1 MARNFRVDSEFKNF
15 ITPLSTEE
23 YKALEESILREGCRD
38 KLILWG
44 SGRFPVLVD
53 GHNRLKICEEHQI
66 PYETMKMDFE
76 DYQEVMQGMITN
88 QLARRNVTDEQRKYL
103 IGQRMA
109 NEKKEIG
116 RPLNNSDK
124 VTELSIS
131 ENHSNSTQNEGKQNT
146 EVDRQNV
153 GKPNTSE
160 KIATEYGISAR
171 TVERNQDY
179 AQAVD
184 TIAENL
190 GEDIKT
196 KILSS
201 EIKLTDK
208 DTKELAKQDPE
219 VQSKVIN
226 LVETKQAKNLDEA
239 KQILSPE
246 EEWLKEEYKK
256 IDKEHDNHRLV
267 VSLINEVKFRK
278 IDEKAVEDYINLVAV
293 GSFRDEFIENCD
305 RLINKLNDM
314 KMYYSNLNKI
324 RRVK

>member
-1 MARNFRVDSEFKNF
+1 MNRHFRVDSEFKNF

-23 YKALEESILREGCRD
+23 YKELEKSILREGCRD

-66 PYETMKMDFE
+66 PYETIKMDFE
-76 DYQEVMQGMITN
+76 NYQEVMQWMITN

-103 IGQRMA
+103 IGKRMA
-109 NEKKEIG
+109 NEKI
-116 RPLNNSDK
+116 LDK
-124 VTELSIS
+124 GNQYTSAIPQS
-131 ENHSNSTQNEGKQNT
+131 EGKQNT
-146 EVDRQNV
+146 
-153 GKPNTSE
+153 SE
-160 KIATEYGISAR
+160 RIATDYGISRA

-208 DTKELAKQDPE
+208 DTKDIAKEEPE
-219 VQSKVIN
+219 IQSKVMN
-226 LVETKQAKNLDEA
+226 LVETKQAKNLEEA
-239 KQILSPE
+239 KQILSPAE
-246 EEWLKEEYKK
+246 EKYHDELKQ
-256 IDKEHDNHRLV
+256 IDRRYDNHKLV
-267 VSLINEVKFRK
+267 ANLINNIKFLN
-278 IDEKAVEDYINLVAV
+278 IDESCVEDYLEIAIDV
-293 GSFRDEFIENCD
+293 FQEEFILNCD
-305 RLINKLNDM
+305 KLINKVIEM
-314 KMYYSNLNKI
+314 KAYHSNLTKI
-324 RRVK
+324 RRIK